1 VSNVEGGEPA
11 QPCTR
16 SEPASAAAADRSSSA
31 TVESR
36 ILAARSSLME
46 LVTSEGSESD
56 GIYDALVFL
65 GPDAPQDVVRGIVRR
80 WKRES
85 KWHAENAERFGMRDP
100 IFWLSADCREEYDA
114 IERYRFRECFKIGEF
129 EQAFNAAR
137 DAVAIALLDGPGA
150 TETSNTPLSG
160 NPYLSL
166 IAQNL
171 WMVSRSHE
179 LPKLLRSSVNVA
191 LTAVAGWQSPDGC
204 WRRYNSGSN
213 WYLPSCWLTAL
224 CSLSMLKLTASGR
237 LRERGV
243 RGAHWLLD
251 HQNPDG
257 SWDRDIK
264 THQPDER
271 PGSCASESNLE
282 TTLLATEALTRSGID
297 RIQHAIGMAFAWIC
311 EQQTGSGM
319 WESRGLSSQFTT
331 VLACE
336 LYDLLVSRHAIPS
349 ASAPY
354 VDMARDFLRRSM
366 EFAAEDSRGSRQLA
380 IIAAHQGIETLL
392 YGFLSDPSVNRGIFD
407 HNQTIGMRKALS
419 QFTEFLRSKSSP
431 LEHSQAEYANSLK
444 RLAYVRDQVV
454 HKAID
459 ASVSECDH
467 LVRDA
472 VAFARHYGELIYGLD
487 IWM

>member
-1 VSNVEGGEPA
+1 MSNSQDGKPA
-11 QPCTR
+11 KLCIRP
-16 SEPASAAAADRSSSA
+16 EPASAATADSSSSA

-36 ILAARSSLME
+36 IVAARSSLME
-46 LVTSEGSESD
+46 LVASEGSESD

-65 GPDAPQDVVRGIVRR
+65 GPDAPPDVVQGIVRR

-85 KWHAENAERFGMRDP
+85 KWHAENAKRFGMRDS
-100 IFWLSADCREEYDA
+100 IFWVSADFREEHDA
-114 IERYRFRECFKIGEF
+114 IERYRFRECFRIGEF
-129 EQAFNAAR
+129 GVAF
-137 DAVAIALLDGPGA
+137 DAVRDMLATALLDGPSA
-150 TETSNTPLSG
+150 AEASNAPLSG
-160 NPYLSL
+160 NPYLPI

-171 WMVSRSHE
+171 WLVSRSHE

-191 LTAVAGWQSPDGC
+191 LTAVADWQSLDGC
-204 WRRYNSGSN
+204 WRRYDSDHD

-224 CSLSMLKLTASGR
+224 CSLSMLKLTASGK
-237 LRERGV
+237 LREQGV

-257 SWDRDIK
+257 SWDWDIK
-264 THQPDER
+264 MQQPDER
-271 PGSCASESNLE
+271 PGSCASEPNLE
-282 TTLLATEALTRSGID
+282 TTLLATEALARSGID
-297 RIQHAIGMAFAWIC
+297 RIEYAIDMAFAWIC
-311 EQQTGSGM
+311 EQQKGSGM
-319 WESRGLSSQFTT
+319 WGSRGLSTQFTT

-336 LYDLLVSRHAIPS
+336 LYDLLASRHAIPS

-354 VDMARDFLRRSM
+354 VDMARDFLRRSV
-366 EFAAEDSRGSRQLA
+366 EFVAEDSRGSRQLA
-380 IIAAHQGIETLL
+380 IITAHQGIETLL
-392 YGFLSDPSVNRGIFD
+392 YGFLSHPSVNRGIFD

-419 QFTEFLRSKSSP
+419 QFTEFLCSKSSP
-431 LEHSQAEYANSLK
+431 LEHRQAEYANSLN

-459 ASVSECDH
+459 LSVSECDH

-472 VAFARHYGELIYGLD
+472 VAFAGHYGELIYGFD